1 MSSAKKGDNVKVHYT
16 GKLDDGTVFDT
27 SQGKA
32 PLEFQMGENQVIP
45 GFEDAVKG
53 MNPGDKK
60 TFKIPCD
67 QAYGERREELVAQID
82 REQFPDHLTLEIGQ
96 QLQVP
101 QEAGQPMIVRIT
113 EITDETVT
121 LDANHPLAGE
131 DLTFEVE
138 LVEAA

>member
-1 MSSAKKGDNVKVHYT
+1 MSPAKKGDNVKVHYT
-16 GKLDDGTVFDT
+16 GKLDDGMVFDT
-27 SQGKA
+27 SEGKA
-32 PLEFQMGENQVIP
+32 PLEFQMGQNQVIP
-45 GFEDAVKG
+45 GFEDAVVG

-67 QAYGERREELVAQID
+67 QAYGERREELVAQIG

-101 QEAGQPMIVRIT
+101 QEEGPPMVVRIT
-113 EITDETVT
+113 AVTEETVT
-121 LDANHPLAGE
+121 LDANHPLAGQ
-131 DLTFEVE
+131 DLTFEIE